1 MIDGIEKKD
10 IKNLLA
16 LARIKVTEAEEDKLL
31 TDVQGILGYIGE
43 IQTATVPDGV
53 VDERELVNVM
63 REDTNAH
70 EAGVYTD
77 QILAEAPKTE
87 DGYLVVKKIL

>member
-1 MIDGIEKKD
+1 
-10 IKNLLA
+10 
-16 LARIKVTEAEEDKLL
+16 VTEAEEDKLL

-63 REDTNAH
+63 REDTDAH
-70 EAGVYTD
+70 EAGIYTD